1 MLHSHACTFPLYEQE
16 AVCNSSRQMHFLTPS
31 NRQNHRVWSDAKC
44 PPRRL
49 HRTIPRC
56 ARISSSAASSGHD
69 MLQRCLHGA
78 SPDVVTRKVRQML
91 ASLSRSAAGIALA
104 GILLTECAPG
114 VAYARPRLTQDEQ
127 LTVDLFKRNTPSV
140 VFITNLAVRYARET
154 RLLLTMTFPPLLE
167 EKNRL
172 STTLRSNSANWQ
184 LDSR

>member
-1 MLHSHACTFPLYEQE
+1 
-16 AVCNSSRQMHFLTPS
+16 
-31 NRQNHRVWSDAKC
+31 
-44 PPRRL
+44 
-49 HRTIPRC
+49 
-56 ARISSSAASSGHD
+56 

-78 SPDVVTRKVRQML
+78 SPDMVTRKVRQML
-91 ASLSRSAAGIALA
+91 ASLSRSAAAIALA

-140 VFITNLAVRYARET
+140 VFITNLAVRYARKT

-167 EKNRL
+167 ENNRL
-172 STTLRSNSANWQ
+172 STTLRSNSATWQ